1 MSVDAETLYGLVA
14 GASALST
21 DTASGVPLP
30 DTLIINAAKLY
41 MNDAILR
48 TGQRLADIGGG
59 ILATRPSNRD
69 LRISRVGDLLRKYH
83 KGRDGIDVKDR
94 LRMARLCES
103 LSGLASLTPIL
114 SVIAAGPPAT
124 QRLNFRLMTDL
135 KRDRSA
141 AERLAGVAPEN
152 KRKTEGAQQMKE
164 KAIITAAITGSIH
177 TPGMSEYLP
186 VTPRRLPTMPSVP
199 MRRGLP
205 FATSMPAT
213 PRRGSRPRM

>member
-152 KRKTEGAQQMKE
+152 KRKNGKE
-164 KAIITAAITGSIH
+164 
-177 TPGMSEYLP
+177 
-186 VTPRRLPTMPSVP
+186 PS
-199 MRRGLP
+199 R
-205 FATSMPAT
+205 
-213 PRRGSRPRM
+213 